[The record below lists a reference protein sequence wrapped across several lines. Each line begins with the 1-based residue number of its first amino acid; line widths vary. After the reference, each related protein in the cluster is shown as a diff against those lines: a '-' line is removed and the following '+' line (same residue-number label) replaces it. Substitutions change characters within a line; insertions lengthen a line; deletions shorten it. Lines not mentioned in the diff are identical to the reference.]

1 MSHKNI
7 ENAIAE
13 MSDELKS
20 VDNDLIMDVAG
31 VSQAIDHLRK
41 ALNKVEGCLDKR
53 QFEEASSLGY
63 SDVSSE
69 FIFLQ
74 RTLGGLQHSYGQKQA
89 LVSEIALKSGVGVY
103 EEVEPFV
110 DAVLDSS
117 KVLTKEQKMENEKI
131 IRERL
136 KKWKNSNNL
145 K

>member
-1 MSHKNI
+1 MSQKNI
-7 ENAIAE
+7 ENAITE
-13 MSDELKS
+13 MSEELKTI
-20 VDNDLIMDVAG
+20 DNNLIMNMAG
-31 VSQAIDHLRK
+31 VAQAIDQLRK
-41 ALNKVEGCLDKR
+41 ALNKVEKCLDQR

-74 RTLGGLQHSYGQKQA
+74 RTLGGLQHSYGQKQS

-117 KVLTKEQKMENEKI
+117 KILTKEEKMKNRKI
-131 IRERL
+131 ARERL
-136 KKWKNSNNL
+136 KNFKF
-145 K
+145 